1 MSVKSFATRQ
11 SCSWT
16 SCNTVLPHN
25 SQEWPRILL
34 CTWSAHPQDL
44 FYLTILWGQLSLAD
58 QMTKTFKLAESNQT
72 LGGSCSDEMFP
83 HDCQQL
89 PKCGFLTLL
98 YAGRYHLCMSQ
109 PPWCFQAAC
118 VPPTKSNQC
127 TLVKSNLNIY
137 MSSPNLRSCNSR
149 LGILR
154 HATYRVTSKLWLS
167 YLAFLDLYKQ
177 ALATEFYLSNRSS
190 PHSPS

>member
-1 MSVKSFATRQ
+1 M
-11 SCSWT
+11 T
-16 SCNTVLPHN
+16 SNPSLYLVGSPAGPFLSNHPLGTTLPCR
-25 SQEWPRILL
+25 PDD
-34 CTWSAHPQDL
+34 QDL
-44 FYLTILWGQLSLAD
+44 QACR
-58 QMTKTFKLAESNQT
+58 NP

-190 PHSPS
+190 PHSPSYDSYHSLHQANI